1 MSALSA
7 GPAATPG
14 SSFSADFAAR
24 GAVVLIGLMLA
35 WRLVLAAFVPLVP
48 DEAYYALWAQ
58 GLSAGYFDHPPMIAV
73 FIRAGQEVLGDTPL
87 GVRLFSVLAALPA
100 SWFVWRAAEELLE
113 DPRAGALAAVLF
125 NATIFGFL
133 GLTLATP
140 DAPLALFCA
149 AMVWCAARLIRA
161 PRPIWWLAMGLA
173 IGLAAQS
180 KYSGI
185 MLAVA
190 FALAVLALAP
200 LRRQL
205 LTPWPWL
212 AALLAVLVFLP
223 NIVWNAAH
231 DWATLTKQGGRVT
244 AQAPF
249 QPAFLPEFI
258 GSQIA
263 LATPLIFLFAVL
275 GLLPRRG
282 GTVFRPGGG
291 WALVLILLF
300 VPLAYFAVH
309 ALRARVEGNWVGFLY
324 PLVAIAAA
332 AGMLAPAGRGRL
344 GRSLPGLARA
354 TLPLAFGLVLA
365 LGIHALFVPITLAGN
380 KDAVLRMTRG
390 WPEFAAEIDARRR
403 AIGAGAILTND
414 YQMTAMLKRELPGV
428 TVQQFDERQRYA
440 FMKEPEVLSLPAPLL
455 LVLSTFRSF
464 NEISSVYGREDL
476 GEVSRRFRD
485 VTMPPVRLFRLD
497 PVAAPAPAA
506 ASPVP

>member
-1 MSALSA
+1 MSPSA
-7 GPAATPG
+7 AVPSPAASLSREVAT
-14 SSFSADFAAR
+14 R
-24 GAVVLIGLMLA
+24 GALALIGLMLL

-58 GLSAGYFDHPPMIAV
+58 GLSAGYVDHPPMIAF
-73 FIRAGQEVLGDTPL
+73 FIRAGQELVGDTPL
-87 GVRLFSVLAALPA
+87 GIRLFCVLAALPA
-100 SWFVWRAAEELLE
+100 SWFVWRAADDLLE

-149 AMVWCAARLIRA
+149 AMVWGAARLVRA
-161 PRPIWWLAMGLA
+161 PRPSIWLAMGLA
-173 IGLAAQS
+173 TGLAAQS
-180 KYSGI
+180 KYSGV
-185 MLAVA
+185 MLAGA

-212 AALLAVLVFLP
+212 AGLVALLVFLP
-223 NIVWNAAH
+223 NIVWNATH

-249 QPAFLPEFI
+249 RPGFLPEFI

-263 LATPLIFLFAVL
+263 LATPLVFLFAVI
-275 GLLPRRG
+275 GLLPGRAAAM
-282 GTVFRPGGG
+282 FRPGGG
-291 WALVLILLF
+291 RGLVLLLLF

-324 PLVAIAAA
+324 PLVALAAA
-332 AGMLAPAGRGRL
+332 AGMLAPAGSGWWGRHQ
-344 GRSLPGLARA
+344 PGLART
-354 TLPLAFGLVLA
+354 TLPLAFGLVFA
-365 LGIHALFVPITLAGN
+365 LGIHALFVPTTLAGN
-380 KDAVLRMTRG
+380 KDAVVRMTRG

-403 AIGAGAILTND
+403 QIGASAILTND

-428 TVQQFDERQRYA
+428 TVQQFDERQRYV
-440 FMKEPEVLSLPAPLL
+440 FMNEPEPLSLPGPLL

-464 NEISSVYGREDL
+464 GEISAAYGRQDM

-497 PVAAPAPAA
+497 PLAAPAPATA
-506 ASPVP
+506 APAP

>member
-1 MSALSA
+1 MSTLSA
-7 GPAATPG
+7 GPAPASSSAGDIAT
-14 SSFSADFAAR
+14 R
-24 GAVVLIGLMLA
+24 GALALIGLMLV

-58 GLSAGYFDHPPMIAV
+58 GLSAGYVDHPPMIAF
-73 FIRAGQEVLGDTPL
+73 FIRAGQMLLGDTPL

-100 SWFVWRAAEELLE
+100 SWFVWRAAEDLLE
-113 DPRAGALAAVLF
+113 DRRAGALAAVLF

-133 GLTLATP
+133 GMTLATP

-149 AMVWCAARLIRA
+149 AMVWCAARLVRA
-161 PRPIWWLAMGLA
+161 PRPLWWLAMGLA
-173 IGLAAQS
+173 TGLAAQS
-180 KYSGI
+180 KYSGA
-185 MLAVA
+185 MLAGA
-190 FALAVLALAP
+190 FSLAVLALAP

-212 AALLAVLVFLP
+212 AALLALLVFLP
-223 NIVWNAAH
+223 NIAWNAAH

-249 QPAFLPEFI
+249 RPGFLPEFV
-258 GSQIA
+258 GSQIG

-275 GLLPRRG
+275 GLLPRRAAAA
-282 GTVFRPGGG
+282 FRPGGG
-291 WALVLILLF
+291 RALVMILLF

-309 ALRARVEGNWVGFLY
+309 ALRSRVEGNWVGFLY

-332 AGMLAPAGRGRL
+332 AGMLAPAGSGWAGRN
-344 GRSLPGLARA
+344 LPGLARA
-354 TLPLAFGLVLA
+354 TLPLAFGLILA
-365 LGIHALFVPITLAGN
+365 LGIHALFVPTTLAGN

-390 WPEFAAEIDARRR
+390 WPEFAAEIDAKRR
-403 AIGAGAILTND
+403 AIGASAILTND
-414 YQMTAMLKRELPGV
+414 YQMTSMLKRELPGV

-440 FMKEPEVLSLPAPLL
+440 FMDEPEVLSLPGPLL

-464 NEISSVYGREDL
+464 NDITGAFGGREDL

-497 PVAAPAPAA
+497 PVETPAPDAPAP
-506 ASPVP
+506 PVP

>member
-1 MSALSA
+1 MTAP
-7 GPAATPG
+7 PAA
-14 SSFSADFAAR
+14 SSPVASLSQDAAAR
-24 GAVVLIGLMLA
+24 GALVLIGLMLA
-35 WRLVLAAFVPLVP
+35 WRLLLAAFVPLVP

-58 GLSAGYFDHPPMIAV
+58 GLSAGYVDHPPMIAL
-73 FIRAGQEVLGDTPL
+73 FIRAGQELVGDTPL
-87 GVRLFSVLAALPA
+87 GIRLFSVLAALPA

-113 DPRAGALAAVLF
+113 DKRAGALAAVLF

-149 AMVWCAARLIRA
+149 AMVWGAARLVRA
-161 PRPIWWLAMGLA
+161 PRPWLWLAMGLA
-173 IGLAAQS
+173 TGLAAQS

-185 MLAVA
+185 MLAGG
-190 FALAVLALAP
+190 FALAVLVLPP

-212 AALLAVLVFLP
+212 AGALALLVFLP
-223 NIVWNAAH
+223 NIAWNATH

-249 QPAFLPEFI
+249 RPGFLPEFV

-275 GLLPRRG
+275 GLLPGRAAAM
-282 GTVFRPGGG
+282 FRPGSGR
-291 WALVLILLF
+291 ALVLFLLF
-300 VPLAYFAVH
+300 VPLAYFLVH

-332 AGMLAPAGRGRL
+332 AGMLAPAGSGWL

-354 TLPLAFGLVLA
+354 TLPLAFGLILA
-365 LGIHALFVPITLAGN
+365 LGLHALFVPTTLAGN
-380 KDAVLRMTRG
+380 KDAIVRMTRG
-390 WPEFAAEIDARRR
+390 WPQFAAEIDARRR
-403 AIGAGAILTND
+403 EIGATAILTND
-414 YQMTAMLKRELPGV
+414 YQMTAMLKRQLPGV
-428 TVQQFDERQRYA
+428 TVRQFDERQRYA
-440 FMKEPEVLSLPAPLL
+440 FMHEPEPLTLRGPLL
-455 LVLSTFRSF
+455 LVLSTYRSF
-464 NEISSVYGREDL
+464 NEIAAVYGRTDL

-497 PVAAPAPAA
+497 PVASNPP
-506 ASPVP
+506 SPVPSAP